1 MEHTIR
7 EARFLQAMTDVANK
21 VLEAE
26 REQIYDL
33 VMEEAEQFIRELLGS
48 SHDGG
53 AYALWMQISDLYD
66 NPAGPASEE
75 ACEKIGRK
83 AAAEWLSV
91 DKSSPDEID
100 QFFTRWQTPET
111 WQIS

>member
-1 MEHTIR
+1 
-7 EARFLQAMTDVANK
+7 MTEVANK

-26 REQIYDL
+26 REHIYDL
-33 VMEEAEQFIRELLGS
+33 VMEEAEQFICELLGS

-53 AYALWMQISDLYD
+53 AYALWMEISDLYD

-91 DKSSPDEID
+91 DQSSTDEINK
-100 QFFTRWQTPET
+100 FFARWHTPEP
-111 WQIS
+111 WQIL

>member
-1 MEHTIR
+1 ME
-7 EARFLQAMTDVANK
+7 
-21 VLEAE
+21 
-26 REQIYDL
+26 
-33 VMEEAEQFIRELLGS
+33 
-48 SHDGG
+48 
-53 AYALWMQISDLYD
+53 ISDLYD

-75 ACEKIGRK
+75 ACEEIGRK

-100 QFFTRWQTPET
+100 KFFARWQTPEP